1 MTATSA
7 LETMPRLRGA
17 KVLRSEVFAA
27 VQFQRMDPIALSRA
41 DAVWFGLGLCGK
53 RLSTALPVDVL
64 VMLAGQELMRQ
75 ALGLRH
81 SVVLIA
87 DTNAIA
93 VGHPRAA
100 VHAVADRVERQ
111 LLELAA
117 ALGFSID
124 LVRGSQIAPWST
136 MARQDVE
143 VATLP
148 PYEAH
153 QVVQMDRMAQRGAT
167 LKLGWVMPGARWDE
181 RHFDALHRAHGHA
194 RLAYAYTVGG
204 RAFDPHR
211 PRQCPY
217 VAEVAATRLVVGS
230 SVPIAEQLEAAREHA
245 PREVN
250 GYRRLLRRIARALAQ
265 LEGEPCRIRSEHAVQ
280 AILDRMPDRSAQEC
294 G

>member
-7 LETMPRLRGA
+7 IETMPRLRGA

-27 VQFQRMDPIALSRA
+27 EQFQRMDPVALSRA
-41 DAVWFGLGLCGK
+41 DSVWFGLGLCGK
-53 RLSTALPVDVL
+53 SLSTALPVDVL
-64 VMLAGQELMRQ
+64 VMLAGQELLRQ
-75 ALGLRH
+75 SLGLQR
-81 SVVLIA
+81 SIVLVA

-100 VHAVADRVERQ
+100 VNAVADRVERQ
-111 LLELAA
+111 LIDLST
-117 ALGFSID
+117 ALGFSIE
-124 LVRGSQIAPWST
+124 LVRGSEVAPWST

-181 RHFDALHRAHGHA
+181 RHFDALHEAHGHA

-204 RAFDPHR
+204 RALDPHR

-217 VAEVAATRLVVGS
+217 VAEVAATRVVVGTTS
-230 SVPIAEQLEAAREHA
+230 PIADQLEAAREA
-245 PREVN
+245 SPREVN

-265 LEGEPCRIRSEHAVQ
+265 LEGEPCRMRSEQAVQ